1 MIIHKGYFK
10 KDTITYLKIKPLDDS
25 FYYIENKKTYLET
38 HIRNLYSVLT
48 EEQTINLIYGQNIIP
63 FYIMECKPDKN
74 ISMDEIEELEVD
86 IEPINEPK
94 PIEAEPPVEPQP
106 EVEAGAEPKV
116 EAGAPGF
123 VPFGGKGHSLK

>member
-1 MIIHKGYFK
+1 M
-10 KDTITYLKIKPLDDS
+10 
-25 FYYIENKKTYLET
+25 
-38 HIRNLYSVLT
+38 YSVLT

-94 PIEAEPPVEPQP
+94 PIEEAEPHRKLRLKNLKPRSRDEEEQ
-106 EVEAGAEPKV
+106 
-116 EAGAPGF
+116 GF
-123 VPFGGKGHSLK
+123 VHFQVVRDTH

>member
-1 MIIHKGYFK
+1 M
-10 KDTITYLKIKPLDDS
+10 
-25 FYYIENKKTYLET
+25 ET

-74 ISMDEIEELEVD
+74 VSMDEIEELEVN

-94 PIEAEPPVEPQP
+94 PIEAEPPVESGEQESTQ
-106 EVEAGAEPKV
+106 EVEADIDE
-116 EAGAPGF
+116 ELLGF